1 VQALGG
7 LRDGADLGDGDEGAD
22 VAQIHGILLMP
33 NRHDDSEKLYI
44 GRMNG
49 MIPESSPH
57 STEVTMKRA
66 FLLLLALAT
75 FDVSAQGWPAKP
87 IRAIVP
93 VGVGS
98 STDIVHRVVLEQLS
112 AQLGQPVVV
121 ENRVGAGGTMGSGLV
136 SKAPADG
143 YTLLAHGSAHTIAP
157 AIYKNLAYD
166 PARDFAAVV
175 PLGISPS
182 VLVVSPAAGM
192 KTAADLVAA
201 AKARPNALNFSS
213 VGIGTATHL
222 SAERFRSSAGVQA
235 VHIPFKGGAE
245 AMTEVIAGR
254 VDFFFGPVALVLPHI
269 REGRLAALAV
279 NTDKRSA
286 ALPDVPTMR
295 EAGVRDAEYP
305 IWFGLFAPTGTPREI
320 VERLNRETVKAL
332 QASKVRERLA
342 GLGVDPMPMSPDEFA
357 AHVQREVALNA
368 ALAQKAGLK
377 AE

>member
-1 VQALGG
+1 
-7 LRDGADLGDGDEGAD
+7 
-22 VAQIHGILLMP
+22 
-33 NRHDDSEKLYI
+33 
-44 GRMNG
+44 
-49 MIPESSPH
+49 
-57 STEVTMKRA
+57 MKRA
-66 FLLLLALAT
+66 LLLLLSLAA
-75 FDVSAQGWPAKP
+75 FDVSSQGWPAKP

-93 VGVGS
+93 VGAGS
-98 STDIVHRVVLEQLS
+98 STDIVHRLVLEQLS
-112 AQLGQPVVV
+112 AQLGQPIVV
-121 ENRVGAGGTMGSGLV
+121 ENRVGAGGTIGSGV
-136 SKAPADG
+136 VAKAQPDG

-157 AIYKNLAYD
+157 ALYRSLPYD
-166 PARDFAAVV
+166 PARDFAAVAPV
-175 PLGISPS
+175 GISPS
-182 VLVVSPAAGM
+182 VLVVSPASGM
-192 KTAADLVAA
+192 KTAADLVTA

-269 REGRLAALAV
+269 REGKLAALAV

-295 EAGVRDAEYP
+295 EAGFRDAEYP
-305 IWFGLFAPTGTPREI
+305 IWFGLFAPARTPREI
-320 VERLNRETVKAL
+320 VEQLNRETLKAL
-332 QASKVRERLA
+332 QAPRVREKLA
-342 GLGVDPMPMSPDEFA
+342 SLGVDPMPMSPDEFA
-357 AHVQREVALNA
+357 AHVEREVALNT